1 MATEENRPDF
11 EKLNVDGMEY
21 DTTLT
26 SKFKN
31 RKSYV
36 PANHKLIR
44 AFIPGTI
51 VKVSTKRGR
60 KVEEGDDLLVL
71 DAMKMLNKITAPFD
85 GKIKAV
91 NVKKGQM
98 VSKNFVMIEFE

>member
-1 MATEENRPDF
+1 MAVEENKLEF
-11 EKLNVDGMEY
+11 EELNIDGMMYE
-21 DTTLT
+21 TLLT

-31 RKSYV
+31 RKAYV
-36 PANHKLIR
+36 PANNKLIK

-51 VKVSTKRGR
+51 VKVSTRRGR

-71 DAMKMLNKITAPFD
+71 DAMKMLNIITAPFD

-98 VSKNFVMIEFE
+98 VSKNFVMVEFE

>member
-1 MATEENRPDF
+1 MGTEENKPEYD
-11 EKLNVDGMEY
+11 ELNVDGVVY
-21 DTTLT
+21 DTLLT

-31 RKSYV
+31 RKAYI
-36 PANHKLIR
+36 PHNHKLIK

-71 DAMKMLNKITAPFD
+71 DAMKMLNNITAPFD
-85 GKIKAV
+85 GKIKSV